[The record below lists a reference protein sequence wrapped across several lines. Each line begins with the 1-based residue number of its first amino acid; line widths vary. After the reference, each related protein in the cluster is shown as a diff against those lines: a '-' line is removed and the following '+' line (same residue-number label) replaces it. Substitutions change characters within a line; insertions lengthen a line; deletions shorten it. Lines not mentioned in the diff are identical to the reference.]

1 MHIRT
6 TTIWCISLSFSTFG
20 SRFKINT
27 TTQHHCITFGAP
39 IDITPIPNLYECS
52 VHDLIKIK
60 LLSVHSFGKL
70 SPSYWAYQHVV
81 APIMNSYEWMNKW
94 IDIFS
99 RSHHNS
105 SRPNFDTWRTVRGYM
120 TSRAKKWKSCTTG
133 QLKFNPQTKS
143 LWSVFIVW
151 HGLYTIPG
159 KNSYIHLSS

>member
-6 TTIWCISLSFSTFG
+6 TTWLIWCISLSFSTFG

-60 LLSVHSFGKL
+60 LLSVHSCGKL

-81 APIMNSYEWMNKW
+81 APIMNSYEWMNEW

-99 RSHHNS
+99 RSHHHS

-120 TSRAKKWKSCTTG
+120 TSRAKNG
-133 QLKFNPQTKS
+133 NPAQQDNLS
-143 LWSVFIVW
+143 LIPRPKVFD
-151 HGLYTIPG
+151 
-159 KNSYIHLSS
+159 LSS